1 VREAP
6 AAVPRLSHGGSP
18 WPVHL
23 ALAFAQIGFALFPI
37 FGKLALRSIP
47 PLVLA
52 AIRVTTAAAMLE
64 VVRRLS
70 PPEKIAPSDRG
81 LLFVLALLGVSFN
94 QVLFIFGLS
103 LTTAINTSILISA
116 IPVFTLAA
124 AVLFGREATT
134 SRVIGGMALA
144 GAGAL
149 VLLNAER
156 FEWSSR
162 YFRGDLLIL
171 ANGFS
176 YSLYLVFSRPIL
188 ARYRPLAFTSAVF
201 RWGVPPIVLAA
212 IPALLKFSPGTVSPT
227 AWWSLG
233 AVIVF
238 CTVVP
243 YLLNS
248 WALARTK
255 ASRVAAYVFLQP
267 VIAGTLAIVVL
278 GERPGWR
285 TAVAAALIFGGLAVT
300 LRPGREAARALP

>member
-1 VREAP
+1 MKERPAAP
-6 AAVPRLSHGGSP
+6 AH
-18 WPVHL
+18 VHAGPAWKIHA
-23 ALAFAQIGFALFPI
+23 ALAGAQTGFALFPI
-37 FGKLALRSIP
+37 FGKLALLSIP
-47 PLVLA
+47 PLALA
-52 AIRVTTAAAMLE
+52 AIRVVCSAAMLE

-70 PPEKIAPSDRG
+70 PPELLAPSDRRRI
-81 LLFVLALLGVSFN
+81 LLLALLGVSIN

-103 LTTAINTSILISA
+103 LTSAVNTSILISA
-116 IPVFTLAA
+116 IPVFTLAV
-124 AVLFGREATT
+124 AVLLGRERTT
-134 SRVIGGMALA
+134 PRAVAGMVLA
-144 GAGAL
+144 AAGAL

-171 ANGFS
+171 ANGLS
-176 YSLYLVFSRPIL
+176 YSLYLVLSRPML

-201 RWGVPPIVLAA
+201 RWGTAPIVLFA
-212 IPALLKFSPGTVSPT
+212 IPALLRFSPREVTPT

-238 CTVVP
+238 CTVIP

-248 WALARTK
+248 WALARTE

-267 VIAGTLAIVVL
+267 VIAATLAILVL

-285 TAVAAALIFGGLAVT
+285 TAVAAALIFAGLAVS
-300 LRPGREAARALP
+300 LRPPRIRARAMP